1 MLRVPPIARKAA
13 LRVPSLR
20 ISLTATTSIAATQVT
35 QLDAQLCN
43 VSTVS
48 EATKERAQFRNA
60 SAISIVGLGPHLGG
74 CGRVTPP
81 IPNWGTQP

>member
-1 MLRVPPIARKAA
+1 MGPV
-13 LRVPSLR
+13 
-20 ISLTATTSIAATQVT
+20 ATHLPFAPTSIAATQVT
-35 QLDAQLCN
+35 QLDAQLRN
-43 VSTVS
+43 ASAIS

-60 SAISIVGLGPHLGG
+60 LAVSIVGLGPHLGG